1 MYLDLPVDDIRGK
14 DIILKRLKGS
24 VFYFITP
31 TLSGTTMILMVSLYA
46 KGVLCDLLFVL
57 FVGLKKLSTYI
68 IHYTKVSN

>member
-14 DIILKRLKGS
+14 DIILKGLKDF
-24 VFYFITP
+24 VLCFITF
-31 TLSGTTMILMVSLYA
+31 TFSGTTMILMISLYA

-68 IHYTKVSN
+68 IYYTKVSN